1 MALYERLLNVASKE
15 KAVTSGQMFDL
26 MYVNGHLQRQY
37 AFLRCATPKE
47 LLLVVANFDDVPV
60 ELQVTVPAHAFDY
73 LGLAERQYRGVDLL
87 TGDELTLTLHRD
99 ASVGLSLSARGV
111 LVLRLS

>member
-1 MALYERLLNVASKE
+1 MALYERLLNLASKE
-15 KAVTSGQMFDL
+15 KTVTAGQMFDL

-47 LLLVVANFDDVPV
+47 LLLVVANFDDVPADIQ
-60 ELQVTVPAHAFDY
+60 LTVPGHAFDY
-73 LGLAERQYRGVDLL
+73 LHLAERDYRGVDLL

-99 ASVGLSLSARGV
+99 ASVGLSLPARGV